1 MENNYMPAKTITMTA
16 NQRRLVRESFESV
29 RTMAGPMGLL
39 FYGKLFEL
47 APAVRPMFHNDLELQ
62 VPKLMGMLSSVVE
75 SLDDFESIRP
85 KLEEL
90 GRKHASYGV
99 RPEQYETLTKA
110 LLWTLGEALGAD
122 FDHRTSQACHN
133 SPSPISQP
141 IQSGPS
147 HPPA

>member
-1 MENNYMPAKTITMTA
+1 MPATGKALTA
-16 NQRRLVRESFESV
+16 DERRLVRDSFEFV
-29 RTMAGPMGLL
+29 RTMAEPIGLL

-62 VPKLMGMLSSVVE
+62 VRKLMGMLSSVVE

-99 RPEQYETLTKA
+99 RPEQYETLTRA

-122 FDHRTSQACHN
+122 FDQRTSEAWKN
-133 SPSPISQP
+133 ALGAISETMKSGAHQP
-141 IQSGPS
+141 
-147 HPPA
+147 

>member
-1 MENNYMPAKTITMTA
+1 MPAKTITMTA

-122 FDHRTSQACHN
+122 FDQRTSEAWKN
-133 SPSPISQP
+133 ALGAISEAMKSGAYQP
-141 IQSGPS
+141 
-147 HPPA
+147 

>member
-99 RPEQYETLTKA
+99 RPDQYHTLTKTLMWTPPEAFGPGLDQPTSAA
-110 LLWTLGEALGAD
+110 L
-122 FDHRTSQACHN
+122 H
-133 SPSPISQP
+133 
-141 IQSGPS
+141 
-147 HPPA
+147 HPL

>member
-1 MENNYMPAKTITMTA
+1 MPATTKALTA
-16 NQRRLVRESFESV
+16 DERRLVRESFESV
-29 RTMAGPMGLL
+29 RTMAEPIGLL

-62 VPKLMGMLSSVVE
+62 VRKLMDMLSSVVE

-85 KLEEL
+85 KLEDL

-99 RPEQYETLTKA
+99 RPEQYETLTRA

-122 FDHRTSQACHN
+122 FDQRTSEAWKN
-133 SPSPISQP
+133 ALGAISQAMKTGAYQP
-141 IQSGPS
+141 
-147 HPPA
+147 

>member
-122 FDHRTSQACHN
+122 FDQRTSEAWKN
-133 SPSPISQP
+133 ALGAISEAMKSGAYQP
-141 IQSGPS
+141 
-147 HPPA
+147 